1 MPNIKGVN
9 TPGSPLEDPVLRLA
23 LAAVLIAAL
32 SLPAAARADE
42 ADLALLSG
50 TWVLAE
56 REDSI
61 RARIDQAIEGLMDQM
76 EGVYAALRWVAR
88 PQLRKWA
95 KVCERYEL
103 RVDGTNFV
111 WRCNDEDA
119 QERAFGR
126 SSAPIIGEDG
136 NIYDVKVA
144 LNDSSVRVLTDGVSG
159 GERAVFASSD
169 PSTMLVSKSMYSP
182 HMPDEVAWTMRYRRI
197 E

>member
-1 MPNIKGVN
+1 MPIIKGVN
-9 TPGSPLEDPVLRLA
+9 TPRIVLEEPVSRLA

-32 SLPAAARADE
+32 SLPSAAFAADV
-42 ADLALLSG
+42 LPGQLSG

-61 RARIDQAIEGLMDQM
+61 RARIDDAIEGLMDQM
-76 EGVYAALRWVAR
+76 EGVYAALRFVAR

-111 WRCNDEDA
+111 WRCNDEGA
-119 QERAFGR
+119 QERAFGQT
-126 SSAPIIGEDG
+126 SAPIIGEDG
-136 NIYDVKVA
+136 NVYDVRVA
-144 LNDSSVRVLTDGVSG
+144 LNDAGVRMSTDGVSG
-159 GERAVFASSD
+159 GERALFLPAD
-169 PSTMLVSKSMYSP
+169 GSTMLVTKSMYSP
-182 HMPDEVAWTMRYRRI
+182 HMPDEVSWTMRYRRI